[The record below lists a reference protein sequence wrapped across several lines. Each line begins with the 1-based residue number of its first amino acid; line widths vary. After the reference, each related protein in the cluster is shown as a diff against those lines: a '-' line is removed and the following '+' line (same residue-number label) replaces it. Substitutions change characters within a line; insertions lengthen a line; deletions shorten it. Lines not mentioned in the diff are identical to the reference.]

1 MIIDKIKKDRMLLRK
16 DPDKKL
22 EVDLLTTI
30 YSDITLEEKNS
41 GVEKLANEKT
51 IAILNKYKKNAT
63 ENLNL
68 VKEDKEKTADFEKEL
83 NLILNYLPK
92 QLSNDELKEI
102 ITKVVVEGNNN
113 IGAIMGHLKQNY
125 NGQYNPKSASAI
137 AKEIL

>member
-16 DPDKKL
+16 DPEKKT

-41 GVEKLANEKT
+41 GVEKLADEKT
-51 IAILNKYKKNAT
+51 IAILNKYKKNVT
-63 ENLNL
+63 ETMEL
-68 VKEDKEKTADFEKEL
+68 VKEDAVKTAEFQKEL

-92 QLSNDELKEI
+92 QLNDEEIKEI
-102 ITKVVVEGNNN
+102 ITKVVADGNNN

-137 AKEIL
+137 AKGLL